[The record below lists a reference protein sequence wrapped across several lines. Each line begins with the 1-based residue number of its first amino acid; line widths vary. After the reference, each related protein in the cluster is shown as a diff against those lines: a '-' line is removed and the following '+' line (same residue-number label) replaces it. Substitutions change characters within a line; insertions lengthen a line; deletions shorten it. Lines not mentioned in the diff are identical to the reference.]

1 MDNKSTKL
9 LVALKRYYSDQ
20 KKMTILRNIV
30 SNAPNN
36 ISLRLVDWLVTNY
49 SKSHNVVYDVA
60 GKTFCL
66 HQNYKN
72 MLKAYSK
79 RMFDPFRRH
88 GRLYI
93 DANDGVFETTVAQL
107 TFFRWAI
114 DNKVVKYAQEHKHKI
129 KLDMESQGVVNG
141 KKKKTSLKGTHI
153 YNVNM
158 TISFG

>member
-9 LVALKRYYSDQ
+9 LVSLKKYYSDP

-36 ISLRLVDWLVTNY
+36 VSLRLVDWLVTNY
-49 SKSHNVVYDVA
+49 SKIHCVVYDVN

-93 DANDGVFETTVAQL
+93 DTSDGVFETTVAQL

-114 DNKVVKYAQEHKHKI
+114 DNKVVKYAQDHKSKI
-129 KLDMESQGVVNG
+129 KTDMEAQSVAVG
-141 KKKKTSLKGTHI
+141 KKKTSLKGTHI

-158 TISFG
+158 TISFD

>member
-9 LVALKRYYSDQ
+9 LISLKKYYSDP
-20 KKMTILRNIV
+20 KKMTTLRNIV

-36 ISLRLVDWLVTNY
+36 VSLRLVDWLVTNY
-49 SKSHNVVYDVA
+49 SKSHCVVYDVN

-93 DANDGVFETTVAQL
+93 DTSDGVFETTVAQL
-107 TFFRWAI
+107 NFFRWAI
-114 DNKVVKYAQEHKHKI
+114 DNKVIKYAQDHKSKI
-129 KLDMESQGVVNG
+129 KTDMEAQSVTVG
-141 KKKKTSLKGTHI
+141 KKKANLKGTHI

-158 TISFG
+158 TISFD